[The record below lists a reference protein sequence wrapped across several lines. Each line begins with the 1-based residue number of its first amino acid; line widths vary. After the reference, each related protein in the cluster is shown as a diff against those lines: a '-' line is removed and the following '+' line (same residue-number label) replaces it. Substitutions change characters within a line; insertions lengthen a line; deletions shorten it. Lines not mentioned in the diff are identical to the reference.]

1 MPQTTVS
8 NPTIGYAGMRTKR
21 EHSDKTES
29 YLNNLSTAIKL
40 GYGVCIDVASGNDC
54 VRVPAAST
62 DLPAGLVWDDQSLE
76 AENVATGYAQ
86 NKPVPVLQRGTGM
99 AIIEED
105 VSVNDPVYL
114 RYTDDGAKK
123 KGMFGKTSDGG
134 KNYQITGA
142 RWKADGAVADG
153 YAELEISLP

>member
-8 NPTIGYAGMRTKR
+8 NPTIGYAGMRTRR

-40 GYGVCIDVASGNDC
+40 GYGVCIDAASGANC

-62 DLPAGLVWDDQSLE
+62 DLPVGIVWDDQSLE

-86 NKPVPVLQRGTGM
+86 NKPVPVLQRGTAM
-99 AIIEED
+99 VVIEED
-105 VSVNDPVYL
+105 VALNDPVYL
-114 RYTDDGAKK
+114 RYDDNGAKK
-123 KGMFGKTSDGG
+123 KGMFGKTSEGG
-134 KNYQITGA
+134 KNYQVANA
-142 RWKADGAVADG
+142 RWKTGGAVADG